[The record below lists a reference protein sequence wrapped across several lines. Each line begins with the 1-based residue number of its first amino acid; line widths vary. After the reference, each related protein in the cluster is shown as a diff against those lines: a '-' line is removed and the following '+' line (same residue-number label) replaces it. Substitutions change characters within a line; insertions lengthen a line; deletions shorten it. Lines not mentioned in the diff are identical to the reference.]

1 MFWQRLPHTSMLLQI
16 AELRAEFQAENEDLL
31 DSIRQLSKEI
41 QFKMLI
47 INQYIPTEYQVCGY
61 VLVCVCT

>member
-1 MFWQRLPHTSMLLQI
+1 MLCKNFYKIVFLQI

-41 QFKMLI
+41 QFKMLT
-47 INQYIPTEYQVCGY
+47 INQYIPAEYQVC
-61 VLVCVCT
+61 CVV